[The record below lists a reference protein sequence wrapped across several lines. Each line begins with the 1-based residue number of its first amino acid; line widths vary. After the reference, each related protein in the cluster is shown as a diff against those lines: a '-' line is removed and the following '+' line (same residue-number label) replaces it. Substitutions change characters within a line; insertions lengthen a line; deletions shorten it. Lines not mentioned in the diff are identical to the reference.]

1 MTILTEF
8 CLSDK
13 LCCQNGDRNY
23 KKKYNKHHKRMWQK
37 NISSLGRKLT
47 TVSCGSFCV
56 SGDFLGLYNYRS
68 NRYNYQHNGK
78 SCNSSSFFLNKMFF
92 VFFWLSCCCLCPS
105 SCDNKMRGKKKRN
118 VF

>member
-1 MTILTEF
+1 MTTLTEL
-8 CLSDK
+8 CRSDK

-23 KKKYNKHHKRMWQK
+23 KKKYNKHHKRMWK
-37 NISSLGRKLT
+37 SDISSLGRKLT

-78 SCNSSSFFLNKMFF
+78 SSSSFFLNKMFF
-92 VFFWLSCCCLCPS
+92 VLFWLSCCCLCPS